1 MNKNRKEIPEMSAKF
16 QKRDAERKGDKKQ
29 YELEQKLI
37 KGIVNEIQVGGGEAT
52 K

>member
-1 MNKNRKEIPEMSAKF
+1 MPAKF

-37 KGIVNEIQVGGGEAT
+37 KEIVHEIQVGGGEAT